1 VTYYQRFYALNNL
14 LKLPPLSLYI
24 HYPWCLKKCPYC
36 DFNSHDSEVQEG
48 YINALLRDLD
58 EDLQYVQE
66 RKINSIFIGG
76 GTPSLMSVK
85 DVTDLFVG
93 LNDRLEF
100 SPNIEITLE
109 ANPGT
114 FEVER
119 FAEYRN
125 VGINRLSIGVQ
136 SFNDEHLKFLGRIHS
151 GKEAQ
156 NAILKAQ
163 SVGFNN
169 INIDL
174 MYGLKAQSIEQ
185 CISDIT
191 RAISLNP
198 SHISFYQ
205 LTLEPNTLFF
215 KFPPRLPGDEVI
227 WEMGE
232 NGSRLLNQS
241 GFHQYE
247 VSAYSKSPSVHNL
260 NYWEFGDYIGVGAGA
275 HGKITK
281 INSSEIVR
289 TLKVK
294 SPKDYLV
301 SVNKNKQNSR
311 INLVENL
318 AFEFMLNSLRL
329 IDGFD
334 LKLFESRTGQSIELL
349 KSQMKRAKK
358 LGLLDAE
365 NNRIKPT
372 SRGLSFLNDLQ
383 EIFLS

>member
-1 VTYYQRFYALNNL
+1 MNNL

-85 DVTDLFVG
+85 DVTDLFIG

-151 GKEAQ
+151 AKEAQ

-174 MYGLKAQSIEQ
+174 MYGLKGQSIDQ
-185 CISDIT
+185 CIRDIT

-301 SVNKNKQNSR
+301 SVNKDKQNSR

-365 NNRIKPT
+365 NHRIKPT
-372 SRGLSFLNDLQ
+372 SRGFSFLNDLQ

>member
-1 VTYYQRFYALNNL
+1 MNNL

-85 DVTDLFVG
+85 DVTDLFIG

-151 GKEAQ
+151 AKEAQ

-174 MYGLKAQSIEQ
+174 MYGLKGQSIEQ

-358 LGLLDAE
+358 LGLLDTE
-365 NNRIKPT
+365 NHRIKPT

>member
-1 VTYYQRFYALNNL
+1 MNNL

-151 GKEAQ
+151 AKEAQ

>member
-1 VTYYQRFYALNNL
+1 MNNL

-85 DVTDLFVG
+85 DVTDLFIG

-151 GKEAQ
+151 AKEAQ

-174 MYGLKAQSIEQ
+174 MYGLKGQSIEQ

-241 GFHQYE
+241 GLNQYE

-365 NNRIKPT
+365 NHRIKPT
-372 SRGLSFLNDLQ
+372 SRGFSFLNDLQ

>member
-1 VTYYQRFYALNNL
+1 VLNKL

-136 SFNDEHLKFLGRIHS
+136 SFNYEHLKFLGRIHS
-151 GKEAQ
+151 AKEAQ

-174 MYGLKAQSIEQ
+174 MYGLKGQSIEQ
-185 CISDIT
+185 CMSDIT

-198 SHISFYQ
+198 SHISLYQ

-232 NGSRLLNQS
+232 NGAKLLNQS

-349 KSQMKRAKK
+349 KSQIKRAKK
-358 LGLLDAE
+358 LGLLDTE
-365 NNRIKPT
+365 NHRIKPT
-372 SRGLSFLNDLQ
+372 GRGFSFLNDLQ